1 MSLSIKKRQRFQ
13 HEYPIEKLSYEIH
26 SCSSYSTSYHPKNIM
41 ENKPSE
47 QTSRW
52 SCYNNGRQTQ
62 YVLLKL
68 DKMAIYWENILKH
81 VCNLKQFK
89 VYGGLAPNNMIEIL
103 HNGLQNNP
111 HAETFQLKYC
121 TNNVLLPFQFIKI
134 IPLAA
139 YATNHSFSIWYV
151 ELKGVQDQEIVQKAY
166 YDYLAHFRQKN
177 YLNAFD
183 ALQSRTHILLEDPV
197 LTDLYTQ
204 LVINGDFQLSEE
216 IICEAVT
223 NGLFEDYL
231 HDKVP
236 CMRGGHQMCIDAEA
250 GDIYLLG
257 GWNGTTNLSD
267 FWVYNINKNS
277 WSLISGPEPRSNHK
291 MCFDPKYKK
300 IYVYGKFIS
309 HEMRSISEGGP
320 QLTYDNQ
327 MCIDY
332 ENQILYI
339 FGGKIINKDTDKF
352 NFSGLYSYNIPTNEW
367 KLIRSEY
374 KLPNDQAQLRIRVGI
389 SMLFDPDE
397 NLLYI
402 IGGGDCDNMFL
413 SADSVY
419 ELSTEYMTRCDQ
431 DLIFIHRIN
440 IDLETKEIYVLV
452 GLREKRDKRSYVI
465 KNAFWVYDL
474 LKDRWTKI
482 YQSEIHDSYYWLSNE
497 TVEPRPR
504 LAHQFIYDNLNKVHY
519 LFGGRFV
526 ETEASMKQRLDDFWE
541 FHLIRPKP
549 ENLLRGIKYFIRK
562 QKYKELCFKGNSI
575 AALKYLQVQLGQL
588 VDQENESERVEFQA
602 LTSGLFNIKRDEI
615 YNSFN
620 DRMELYEI
628 LLEYFPDNMKQP
640 KQNLIELIQVQ

>member
-68 DKMAIYWENILKH
+68 DKMAIYWENILK
-81 VCNLKQFK
+81 QFK

-121 TNNVLLPFQFIKI
+121 TNNVVSKKLLPFQFIKI

-236 CMRGGHQMCIDAEA
+236 CMRGGHQMCIDAEVII
-250 GDIYLLG
+250 DWIQTLHC
-257 GWNGTTNLSD
+257 WNGTTNLSD

-309 HEMRSISEGGP
+309 HEMRSIVNLNADFY
-320 QLTYDNQ
+320 QYNITTNQ
-327 MCIDY
+327 C
-332 ENQILYI
+332 
-339 FGGKIINKDTDKF
+339 
-352 NFSGLYSYNIPTNEW
+352 GLYSYNIPTNEW

-562 QKYKELCFKGNSI
+562 QKYKELCFEGNSI